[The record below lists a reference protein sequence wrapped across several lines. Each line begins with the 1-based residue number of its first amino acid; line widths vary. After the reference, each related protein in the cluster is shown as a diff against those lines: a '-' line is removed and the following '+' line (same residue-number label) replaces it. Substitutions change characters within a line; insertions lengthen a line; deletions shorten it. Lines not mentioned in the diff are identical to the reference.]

1 MIKTETK
8 DMADMDQSDGEQVV
22 NFFND
27 GDSVDEFEDFRPED
41 LIDFNDGNNNIIAN
55 LPISDFSPDRD
66 RDFVDDIHNGWT
78 RGDLDVNIA
87 PFTGEA

>member
-41 LIDFNDGNNNIIAN
+41 LIDFNDGNNNILAN
-55 LPISDFSPDRD
+55 LPISYFSPDREI
-66 RDFVDDIHNGWT
+66 VILLMT
-78 RGDLDVNIA
+78 
-87 PFTGEA
+87 FTMDGHVVIWM